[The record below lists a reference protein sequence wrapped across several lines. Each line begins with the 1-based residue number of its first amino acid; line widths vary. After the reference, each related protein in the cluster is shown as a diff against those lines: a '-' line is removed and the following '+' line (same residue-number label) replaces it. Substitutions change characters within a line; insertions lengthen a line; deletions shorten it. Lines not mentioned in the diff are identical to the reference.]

1 LFGPSTLYYLTYCCF
16 VNSYVLIKIGVAI
29 RIIQKS
35 PMVSSPVADL
45 LTPRFQD
52 TYKEYKNDAG
62 DTLTIKTFI
71 KDDVKMVSVNGI
83 EVEIGEFMEL
93 IEEVFDDSEYKASV
107 IMLGTIILL
116 LFVYILF
123 MAKL

>member
-1 LFGPSTLYYLTYCCF
+1 
-16 VNSYVLIKIGVAI
+16 
-29 RIIQKS
+29 
-35 PMVSSPVADL
+35 
-45 LTPRFQD
+45 
-52 TYKEYKNDAG
+52 
-62 DTLTIKTFI
+62 
-71 KDDVKMVSVNGI
+71 MVSVNGI

>member
-1 LFGPSTLYYLTYCCF
+1 
-16 VNSYVLIKIGVAI
+16 
-29 RIIQKS
+29 
-35 PMVSSPVADL
+35 MVSSPVADL
-45 LTPRFQD
+45 LVPRFH
-52 TYKEYKNDAG
+52 TYKEYKNDVG
-62 DTLTIKTFI
+62 DTLSIKTFI

-107 IMLGTIILL
+107 IMLGTIILI

-123 MAKL
+123 MAKF

>member
-1 LFGPSTLYYLTYCCF
+1 
-16 VNSYVLIKIGVAI
+16 
-29 RIIQKS
+29 
-35 PMVSSPVADL
+35 MVSSPVADL
-45 LTPRFQD
+45 LAPRFQD

-62 DTLTIKTFI
+62 DTLSIKTFI